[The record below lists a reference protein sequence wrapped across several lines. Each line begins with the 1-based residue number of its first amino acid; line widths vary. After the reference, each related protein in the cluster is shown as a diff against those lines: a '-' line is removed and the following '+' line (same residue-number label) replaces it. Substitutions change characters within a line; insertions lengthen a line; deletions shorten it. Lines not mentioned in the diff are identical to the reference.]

1 MEPAGYYRKKA
12 APYYFSGSITY
23 IVSNMNILVVE
34 DEPGIAN
41 FIKQGL
47 EEENYEV
54 DIEDNGTDGLQQ
66 ALSGK
71 YDLLLLDWML
81 PGVSGIEIC
90 RQTRKVYADLP
101 VIFLTAKDTVEET
114 IFGLQAG
121 ANDYLKK
128 PFNFDEL
135 VERIKVQLRPKIRE
149 QESLILGDIILNTST
164 HQVFRGGQEIVLTQ
178 KEFALLE
185 YLMRN
190 KGKVCRRNKIMNNVW
205 DAQFDY
211 NTGVLDVFINA
222 LRKKLQLRKEEDYIQ
237 TIRGVGY
244 IAKEI

>member
-1 MEPAGYYRKKA
+1 
-12 APYYFSGSITY
+12 
-23 IVSNMNILVVE
+23 MNILVVE

-47 EEENYEV
+47 EEENYTV
-54 DIEDNGTDGLQQ
+54 DIEDNGTEGLQK
-66 ALSGK
+66 ALTGT

-81 PGVSGIEIC
+81 PGLSGIEIC
-90 RQTRKVYADLP
+90 RQTRKVHADVP
-101 VIFLTAKDTVEET
+101 IIFLTAKDTVEET
-114 IFGLQAG
+114 IFGLQSG

-149 QESLILGDIILNTST
+149 HKTLTLGDIILNTST
-164 HQVFRGGQEIVLTQ
+164 HQVFREEQEVVLTQ

-190 KGKVCRRNKIMNNVW
+190 KGKVCRRHKIMNNVW

-211 NTGVLDVFINA
+211 NTGVLDVFINS
-222 LRKKLQLRKEEDYIQ
+222 LRKKLKLQKEEDYIQ

-244 IAKEI
+244 IAKEL

>member
-1 MEPAGYYRKKA
+1 MP
-12 APYYFSGSITY
+12 SD
-23 IVSNMNILVVE
+23 MNILVVE

-47 EEENYEV
+47 EEENYSV
-54 DIEDNGTDGLQQ
+54 DVEQNGDEGLQK

-81 PGVSGIEIC
+81 PGASGIEIC
-90 RQTRKVYADLP
+90 RQVRKVYADLP
-101 VIFLTAKDTVEET
+101 IIFLTAKDTVEET

-135 VERIKVQLRPKIRE
+135 VERIKVQLRPKIKE
-149 QESLILGDIILNTST
+149 QESLTLGDIVLNPST
-164 HQVFRGGQEIVLTQ
+164 HQVFRKGQEIILTQ

-190 KGKVCRRNKIMNNVW
+190 KGKVCKRTRIMNNVW

-222 LRKKLQLRKEEDYIQ
+222 LRKKLNLNKEEDYIQ

-244 IAKEI
+244 IAKEL

>member
-1 MEPAGYYRKKA
+1 
-12 APYYFSGSITY
+12 
-23 IVSNMNILVVE
+23 MNILVIE
-34 DEPGIAN
+34 DEQGIAN

-47 EEENYEV
+47 EEEGYGV
-54 DIEDNGTDGLQQ
+54 DIEENGTDGLHR
-66 ALSGK
+66 ALTGN
-71 YDLLLLDWML
+71 YDLLLLDWMV
-81 PGVSGIEIC
+81 PGLNGIEVC
-90 RQTRKVYADLP
+90 RQFRRKFPEIP

-135 VERIKVQLRPKIRE
+135 VERIKVQLRPKAGGLE
-149 QESLILGDIILNTST
+149 KLSLGDIMLDTGT
-164 HQVFRGGQEIVLTQ
+164 HQVFKAEEEIPLTQ

-190 KGKVCRRNKIMNNVW
+190 KGKVCKRTRIMNAVW
-205 DAQFDY
+205 DVQFDY
-211 NTGVLDVFINA
+211 NTGVLDVYINS
-222 LRKKLQLRKEEDYIQ
+222 LRKKLKLQKEEDYIQ

-244 IAKEI
+244 IAREI

>member
-1 MEPAGYYRKKA
+1 
-12 APYYFSGSITY
+12 
-23 IVSNMNILVVE
+23 MNILVVE

-47 EEENYEV
+47 EEEHYAV
-54 DIEDNGTDGLQQ
+54 DIADNGADGLQK
-66 ALSGK
+66 ALSGQ

-81 PGVSGIEIC
+81 PGMSGIEIC
-90 RQTRKVYADLP
+90 RQARKLYTDLP
-101 VIFLTAKDTVEET
+101 IIFLTAKDTVDDT

-128 PFNFDEL
+128 PFNFEEL

-149 QESLILGDIILNTST
+149 QEKLSLGNIILNTST
-164 HQVFRGGQEIVLTQ
+164 YEVFRGGQEVLLTQ

-190 KGKVCRRNKIMNNVW
+190 KGKVCKRYRIMADVW

-211 NTGVLDVFINA
+211 NNGVLDVFINS
-222 LRKKLQLRKEEDYIQ
+222 LRKKLKLQKEEDYIQ

>member
-1 MEPAGYYRKKA
+1 MH
-12 APYYFSGSITY
+12 
-23 IVSNMNILVVE
+23 ILVVE

-47 EEENYEV
+47 EEENYTV
-54 DIEDNGTDGLQQ
+54 DIVDNGHEGLHK

-90 RQTRKVYADLP
+90 RQARKIHADLP

-149 QESLILGDIILNTST
+149 QETLTLGDILLNTST
-164 HQVFRGGQEIVLTQ
+164 HQVFRQKQEIVLTQ

-185 YLMRN
+185 YLMRH
-190 KGKVCRRNKIMNNVW
+190 KGKVCRRHKIMSNVW

-211 NTGVLDVFINA
+211 TTGVLDVFINA
-222 LRKKLQLRKEEDYIQ
+222 LRKKLHLNKEEDYIQ

-244 IAKEI
+244 IAKEL

>member
-1 MEPAGYYRKKA
+1 MH
-12 APYYFSGSITY
+12 
-23 IVSNMNILVVE
+23 ILVVE

-47 EEENYEV
+47 EEENYSV
-54 DIEDNGTDGLQQ
+54 DIEENGAEGLQK

-90 RQTRKVYADLP
+90 RQARKVYADLP
-101 VIFLTAKDTVEET
+101 IIFLTAKDTVEET
-114 IFGLQAG
+114 IFGLQTG

-135 VERIKVQLRPKIRE
+135 VERIKVQLRPKIKE
-149 QESLILGDIILNTST
+149 QESLTLGDIVLNTST
-164 HQVFRGGQEIVLTQ
+164 HQVFRKRQEIILTQ

-185 YLMRN
+185 YLMRH
-190 KGKVCRRNKIMNNVW
+190 KGKVCRRNKIMSSVW
-205 DAQFDY
+205 DAQFNY
-211 NTGVLDVFINA
+211 NTAVLDVFINA
-222 LRKKLQLRKEEDYIQ
+222 LRKKLNLNKEEDYIQ

>member
-1 MEPAGYYRKKA
+1 
-12 APYYFSGSITY
+12 
-23 IVSNMNILVVE
+23 MNILVIE

-47 EEENYEV
+47 EEEAYFV
-54 DIEDNGTDGLQQ
+54 DIEENGTEGLTK
-66 ALSGK
+66 ALTGN
-71 YDLLLLDWML
+71 YDLLLLDWMV
-81 PGVSGIEIC
+81 PGLSGIEIC
-90 RQTRKVYADLP
+90 RQFRKTHPDTP
-101 VIFLTAKDTVEET
+101 IIFLTAKDTVEET

-135 VERIKVQLRPKIRE
+135 VERIKVQLRPKARS
-149 QESLILGDIILNTST
+149 QEKLTLGDIVLNTST
-164 HQVFRGGQEIVLTQ
+164 HQVFRKEQEIILTQ

-190 KGKVCRRNKIMNNVW
+190 KGKVCKRTRIMHKVW
-205 DAQFDY
+205 DVQFDY
-211 NTGVLDVFINA
+211 NTGVLDVFINS
-222 LRKKLQLRKEEDYIQ
+222 LRKKLNLQKEEDYIQ

-244 IAKEI
+244 IAREL

>member
-1 MEPAGYYRKKA
+1 MH
-12 APYYFSGSITY
+12 
-23 IVSNMNILVVE
+23 ILVVE

-47 EEENYEV
+47 EEENYTV
-54 DIEDNGTDGLQQ
+54 DVEDNGTKGLQK
-66 ALSGK
+66 ALSGN

-90 RQTRKVYADLP
+90 RQFRKKFPDIP

-135 VERIKVQLRPKIRE
+135 VERIKVQLRPKTRE
-149 QESLILGDIILNTST
+149 QETLTLGDIILNTST
-164 HQVFRGGQEIVLTQ
+164 HQVFRQGQEIILTQ
-178 KEFALLE
+178 KEFALLD

-190 KGKVCRRNKIMNNVW
+190 KGKVCRRNKIMSNVW

-222 LRKKLQLRKEEDYIQ
+222 LRKKLNLNKEEDYIQ

-244 IAKEI
+244 IAKEV